1 MARREGLDRTIR
13 RRRIVAAVVFIAV
26 IAGVAVVSVSAVQ
39 HHTTKSAPTTT
50 VALPPPPKQFHIVFP
65 EGFTRAQMAQRVKVV
80 AKIADRE
87 HHGRVRLNQAAYLAA
102 SKSAVVPC
110 FGKRRQTNLEGF
122 LFPATYPFF
131 KQTTARQL
139 VLEQIK
145 TFCREWRRVNL
156 EYAASKN
163 LTKYDVLKIASMVE
177 KEAAV
182 PGDRSKIAGV
192 IYNRLHNGMPIQ
204 IDATLRYGLHI
215 PPTQSITQSELASSN
230 PFNTRRF
237 PGLTPTPIANPGLAS
252 IVAAA
257 HPSRLG
263 YLYYVR
269 VPGTVRHVFFENST
283 AYENYLATHNYGPHS

>member
-13 RRRIVAAVVFIAV
+13 RRRIVAAAVFIAV

-65 EGFTRAQMAQRVKVV
+65 EGFTRSQMAQRVKVV
-80 AKIADRE
+80 AKIADKE

-102 SKSAVVPC
+102 SRSAVVPC
-110 FGKRRQTNLEGF
+110 FGKRTQTNLEGF

-131 KQTTARQL
+131 KRTTARQL

-145 TFCREWRRVNL
+145 TFCREWRRVKL
-156 EYAASKN
+156 DYAASKN

-192 IYNRLHNGMPIQ
+192 IYNRLHNRMPIQ

-215 PPTQSITQSELASSN
+215 PPTQSITQAELASSN

-237 PGLTPTPIANPGLAS
+237 QGLTPTPIANPGLAS

-269 VPGTVRHVFFENST
+269 VPGTVRHVFFESST

>member
-1 MARREGLDRTIR
+1 MA
-13 RRRIVAAVVFIAV
+13 AAVFIAL
-26 IAGVAVVSVSAVQ
+26 IAGVAVVSVSAVR
-39 HHTTKSAPTTT
+39 HHTTKAAPTTT

-87 HHGRVRLNQAAYLAA
+87 HHGRVRLSQAAYLAA

-110 FGKRRQTNLEGF
+110 FGRRKQTNLEGF
-122 LFPATYPFF
+122 LVPATYPFF

-139 VLEQIK
+139 VLEQVK
-145 TFCREWRRVNL
+145 TFCRAWRRVKL
-156 EYAASKN
+156 EYASAKN

-182 PGDRSKIAGV
+182 AADRSKIAGV
-192 IYNRLHNGMPIQ
+192 IYNRLHNRMPIQ

-215 PPTQSITQSELASSN
+215 PPTQSITQSELASPN

-252 IVAAA
+252 ILAAA
-257 HPSRLG
+257 HPSRRG

-269 VPGTVRHVFFENST
+269 VPGTVRHVFFESST
-283 AYENYLATHNYGPHS
+283 AYENYLTTHNYGPHS

>member
-13 RRRIVAAVVFIAV
+13 RRRIVAVLLFLVV
-26 IAGVAVVSVSAVQ
+26 IAAVAGVSVAAV
-39 HHTTKSAPTTT
+39 HRHTSRTAPTTT

-65 EGFTRAQMAQRVKVV
+65 EGFTRVQMGQRVKVV
-80 AKIADRE
+80 SKIADRE
-87 HHGRVRLNQAAYLAA
+87 HHGRVRLDQTSYLLGSTSAA
-102 SKSAVVPC
+102 VPC
-110 FGKRRQTNLEGF
+110 FGRTRRTKLEGF

-139 VLEQIK
+139 VLEQVK
-145 TFCREWRRVNL
+145 TFCREWRRVKL
-156 EYAASKN
+156 DYAASKN

-192 IYNRLHNGMPIQ
+192 IYNRLYNRMPIQ

-215 PPTQSITQSELASSN
+215 PPTQSITQSDLASPN

-252 IVAAA
+252 ILAAA
-257 HPSRLG
+257 HPSRRG

-269 VPGTVRHVFFENST
+269 VPGTVRHVFFESST
-283 AYENYLATHNYGPHS
+283 AYENYLTTHNYGPHS

>member
-1 MARREGLDRTIR
+1 
-13 RRRIVAAVVFIAV
+13 VAAVVFIGV

-39 HHTTKSAPTTT
+39 HHTTKPAPTTT

-65 EGFTRAQMAQRVKVV
+65 EGFTRLQMAQRVNVV
-80 AKIADRE
+80 AKIADKE

-110 FGKRRQTNLEGF
+110 FGKRPQTNLEGF

-131 KQTTARQL
+131 KTTTARQL
-139 VLEQIK
+139 VLEQVK
-145 TFCREWRRVNL
+145 TFCREWRRVKL
-156 EYAASKN
+156 EYASSKN
-163 LTKYDVLKIASMVE
+163 LTSYDVLKIASMVE

-192 IYNRLHNGMPIQ
+192 IYNRLHNRMPIQ

-269 VPGTVRHVFFENST
+269 IPGTVRHVFFESST

>member
-1 MARREGLDRTIR
+1 MARREGLDRAIR

-65 EGFTRAQMAQRVKVV
+65 EGFTRLQMAQRVKVV

-87 HHGRVRLNQAAYLAA
+87 HHGRVRLSQAAYLAA

-110 FGKRRQTNLEGF
+110 FGRRKQTNLEGF

-139 VLEQIK
+139 VLEQIT
-145 TFCREWRRVNL
+145 TFCREWRRVKL
-156 EYAASKN
+156 DYASSKN

-182 PGDRSKIAGV
+182 AADRSKIAGV
-192 IYNRLHNGMPIQ
+192 IYNRLHNRMPIQ

-215 PPTQSITQSELASSN
+215 PPTQSITQSDLASPN

-252 IVAAA
+252 ILAAA
-257 HPSRLG
+257 HPSRRG

-269 VPGTVRHVFFENST
+269 VPGTVRHVFFESST
-283 AYENYLATHNYGPHS
+283 AYENYLTTHNYGPHS